1 MSNKNN
7 TVDKCCQ
14 DFQVIT
20 FNTKTDTKTQE
31 KTKEVQKNIS
41 QKIVNPEDVKIEAD
55 KKLGKILSQSRI
67 TKGYNSQKEF
77 ASKLGISSSIYT
89 KWENNSE
96 VPTNEQI
103 AKMEKILG
111 IRLPRNKKIKKTEE

>member
-20 FNTKTDTKTQE
+20 FNAKVDSQKKDQN
-31 KTKEVQKNIS
+31 KEVQKNIS
-41 QKIVNPEDVKIEAD
+41 QRTVSPEDVKIEAD
-55 KKLGKILSQSRI
+55 KKLGKILSQARI

-111 IRLPRNKKIKKTEE
+111 IKLPRNKKIKKTEE